1 MQGRWSL
8 SPVGVAALVVLVAA
22 LVDLFLG
29 SGGFQVAG
37 LVVAVGV
44 VAFLLT
50 NQIPTGRG

>member
-1 MQGRWSL
+1 
-8 SPVGVAALVVLVAA
+8 VAALVVLVAA